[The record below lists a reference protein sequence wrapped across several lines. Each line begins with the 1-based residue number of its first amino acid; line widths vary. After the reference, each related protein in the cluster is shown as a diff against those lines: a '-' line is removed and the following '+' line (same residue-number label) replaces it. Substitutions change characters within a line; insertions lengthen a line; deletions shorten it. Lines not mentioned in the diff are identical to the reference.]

1 MFTRTGFSPWI
12 PVLQEMVTVK
22 GALNRESDAS
32 RVPPPLP
39 SIVESYARN
48 ITIPAACSRPKTGDR
63 CNHDNTSK
71 HLTAP
76 DPTTKVAPDQHHRR
90 RGAPPSCR
98 SPVSRTLQPTAAR
111 PQPSH
116 SRPRPATTSQYRPQ
130 PAVASHSRSRP
141 APASHTNGQK
151 HTLKV
156 FCCCR

>member
-1 MFTRTGFSPWI
+1 M
-12 PVLQEMVTVK
+12 
-22 GALNRESDAS
+22 
-32 RVPPPLP
+32 P

-48 ITIPAACSRPKTGDR
+48 ITIPAARSQPKTGDR

-90 RGAPPSCR
+90 GGAPPSCR

-116 SRPRPATTSQYRPQ
+116 SRPRPANTGHSQPWPATAAADQLQ
-130 PAVASHSRSRP
+130 PATPMAKNTPSKCFAAVGRQGLLFEIMPAFLLVGRRNGTPMVSSRHIDLGSFWLAGR
-141 APASHTNGQK
+141 
-151 HTLKV
+151 
-156 FCCCR
+156 